1 LKFGPLDTS
10 FMPAETGKI
19 AHIAH
24 ILTGRLG
31 TKSLVANTKWPWH
44 LSILPWLPES
54 PFTVH
59 TCMCAGVVQKSAST
73 NLSRGVYM
81 IKPASRKAMVS
92 NTKNIEVCDGH
103 ARHR

>member
-1 LKFGPLDTS
+1 MPIKNSKRKFKALSSGNVV
-10 FMPAETGKI
+10 
-19 AHIAH
+19 

-31 TKSLVANTKWPWH
+31 TKLLVVNTKWPWH

-59 TCMCAGVVQKSAST
+59 TCMCAESCPKSAST

-81 IKPASRKAMVS
+81 IKPASRKTMA
-92 NTKNIEVCDGH
+92 DGH

>member
-1 LKFGPLDTS
+1 MNRKYKCPVS
-10 FMPAETGKI
+10 I
-19 AHIAH
+19 
-24 ILTGRLG
+24 TGRLG
-31 TKSLVANTKWPWH
+31 TKSLVVNTKWPWH
-44 LSILPWLPES
+44 LSILPWLPRS

-59 TCMCAGVVQKSAST
+59 ACMCAQSCPKAKSAST

-81 IKPASRKAMVS
+81 IKPASRKTMVS